1 MRLMWAVLGQPDSIG
16 IEDED
21 AVLIERGLSDGADSS
36 DGSEWERSVVWRGG
50 GFGWPE
56 SG

>member
-1 MRLMWAVLGQPDSIG
+1 MWAVLGQPDSIG